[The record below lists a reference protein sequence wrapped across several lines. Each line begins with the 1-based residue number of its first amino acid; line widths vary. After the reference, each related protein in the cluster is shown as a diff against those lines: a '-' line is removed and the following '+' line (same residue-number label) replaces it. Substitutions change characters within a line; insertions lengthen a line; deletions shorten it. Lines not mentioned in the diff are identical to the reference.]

1 MLKQCKMS
9 EIKRLRKLPFLE
21 ILSVSFPLISLREI
35 LKFHKAYLNIFFI
48 KKIKQFSKVDIKQNN
63 VSTVILFKKFLVYQW
78 DPCHL
83 HCYICVYVTKSV
95 FYVNLSNF
103 VHIILSDVHK
113 DLSGLRIKY
122 WNQKYKSRTSLL
134 YGEIIGEA
142 SF

>member
-35 LKFHKAYLNIFFI
+35 LKLHKAYLNIFFM

-63 VSTVILFKKFLVYQW
+63 VSTVILLKKFLVYQW

-83 HCYICVYVTKSV
+83 QGSRIVYICVYVTKSV
-95 FYVNLSNF
+95 FYLNLS
-103 VHIILSDVHK
+103 IPILSDMHK
-113 DLSGLRIKY
+113 DLSSLRI
-122 WNQKYKSRTSLL
+122 KYKSRTSLL
-134 YGEIIGEA
+134 YGELIGEA
-142 SF
+142 TF